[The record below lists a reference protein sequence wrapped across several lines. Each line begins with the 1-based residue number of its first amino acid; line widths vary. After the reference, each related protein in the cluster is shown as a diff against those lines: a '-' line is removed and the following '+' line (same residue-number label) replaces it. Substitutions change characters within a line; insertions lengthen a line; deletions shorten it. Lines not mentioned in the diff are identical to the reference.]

1 MPFEKH
7 ELTVLAGVDKALA
20 GLSACRGWGVLK
32 NPEYRTALIMIAC
45 HESWFG
51 KVNKQI
57 KGPALSA
64 FMIEPRTYNDIQNN
78 VVWANDQLRAALR
91 NIYGIKT
98 IMSLE
103 TDVGYAAACAAL
115 QVGRFR
121 NIEPLPK
128 TDKEIAVWLK
138 KRYNSAGGKA
148 TAEEY
153 LNDYNRLYKN
163 RT

>member
-7 ELTVLAGVDKALA
+7 ELAVLAGVDKALA
-20 GLSACRGWGVLK
+20 GLSACRGWQVLK

-64 FMIEPRTYNDIQNN
+64 FMIEPKTYNDIQQN
-78 VVWANDQLRAALR
+78 VVQANV
-91 NIYGIKT
+91 T
-98 IMSLE
+98 INTAMRGLFGVQDIAKLL

-163 RT
+163 RV